1 MNKWI
6 LSNIHW
12 IFSIK
17 DKYKLPFLRRNRKI
31 SRFQF
36 EVVSLPD
43 SWMCV
48 CSSSS
53 PTKTTATTTTIAI
66 LFVPSLSN
74 SARRRRRRRREGTL
88 TTGGSLNSVPGV
100 LLSRTSFTAEREHQA
115 KPCRMCV
122 RACVHVC
129 KRERER
135 GGGERKQTPSHLHF
149 TRENTVYGP
158 GQSSRPPQLGSNYT
172 LISRF
177 RHNQRTWH
185 QERSG
190 LSSYSYARSP
200 FRFVSSRFFA
210 RKSHLLAPL
219 YAANLTIRAWHATHV
234 TPRASFLHEYH
245 SQIIPRKSRKR
256 FFNFRKR
263 LYHQK
268 KKNHR
273 PPSPTFNFIDFQTTV
288 DFESI
293 CSSVVNLHYLF
304 KNYLV
309 ILKIIVCKNDKKPSN
324 FYYNCNTNFYETF
337 ATIYAFKKLCITC
350 TP

>member
-135 GGGERKQTPSHLHF
+135 GGGGEKANAEPFTFYTRKYCLWSGPIITPSTTRLQLHSYIS
-149 TRENTVYGP
+149 V
-158 GQSSRPPQLGSNYT
+158 PPQ
-172 LISRF
+172 
-177 RHNQRTWH
+177 
-185 QERSG
+185 
-190 LSSYSYARSP
+190 P
-200 FRFVSSRFFA
+200 
-210 RKSHLLAPL
+210 
-219 YAANLTIRAWHATHV
+219 ANLTSREKWPLLVLIRTLTFSFRLLAIFRPQESP
-234 TPRASFLHEYH
+234 PRSLIRRQPYNTSLACNARNTTRVLPSRISFSDYSTEIEKTFLQF
-245 SQIIPRKSRKR
+245 SKAPLPS
-256 FFNFRKR
+256 
-263 LYHQK
+263 K
-268 KKNHR
+268 KEK
-273 PPSPTFNFIDFQTTV
+273 PPSTVANIQFHRLSDDSRLWIDMQQCCKSSLFI
-288 DFESI
+288 
-293 CSSVVNLHYLF
+293 
-304 KNYLV
+304 
-309 ILKIIVCKNDKKPSN
+309 
-324 FYYNCNTNFYETF
+324 
-337 ATIYAFKKLCITC
+337 
-350 TP
+350 